1 MVVEIRPGEGGDD
14 AEMFASELAEVVLA
28 ICRRKSIQVHQ
39 RSTGRTIVLEMDACV
54 DRVELLTGTH
64 RIQRIPSNS
73 NRRHTSTATVVALD
87 PDPEPDIVIDA
98 TEIRIKTKR
107 GSGPGGQHRNVTD
120 SAVEVLHMPT
130 GIVVQIDSGRSQHQN
145 KDRAIGVLAER
156 LTRLERQQAKR
167 ERNAGRLKQV
177 ANAERPSKDWTW
189 NTQRGEVLCHSTGKR
204 YDLARFKQGR
214 F

>member
-1 MVVEIRPGEGGDD
+1 
-14 AEMFASELAEVVLA
+14 MFASELADVILS
-28 ICRRKSIQVHQ
+28 ICRRESVPVRQ
-39 RSTGRTIVLEMDACV
+39 RSTGRTTVLEMDACV
-54 DRVELLTGTH
+54 ERVELLTGTH

-73 NRRHTSTATVVALD
+73 KRRHTSTATVVALD
-87 PDPEPDIVIDA
+87 PEFEPDVEIDA
-98 TEIRIKTKR
+98 SELRIKTKR

-120 SAVEVLHMPT
+120 SAVEVLHIPT

-145 KDRAIGVLAER
+145 KDRAIGVLTER
-156 LTRLERQQAKR
+156 LARLELQQAER
-167 ERNAGRLKQV
+167 ERNAGRREQV

>member
-1 MVVEIRPGEGGDD
+1 
-14 AEMFASELAEVVLA
+14 MFASELADVVLS
-28 ICRRKSIQVHQ
+28 ICRRNSVWVH
-39 RSTGRTIVLEMDACV
+39 RRATGRTLVLELESHVPEVQM
-54 DRVELLTGTH
+54 LTGTH

-73 NRRHTSTATVVALD
+73 QRRHTSTATIVALD
-87 PDPEPDIVIDA
+87 LEPEPDVVIDES
-98 TEIRIKTKR
+98 EIRIETKR

-120 SAVEVLHMPT
+120 SAVEVLHRPT

-145 KDRAIGVLAER
+145 KDRAIGVLTER

-167 ERNAGRLKQV
+167 ERNAGRLMQV

-189 NTQRGEVLCHSTGKR
+189 NTQRGEVLCHSTGMR

>member
-14 AEMFASELAEVVLA
+14 AEMFASELAGVVLT
-28 ICRRKSIQVHQ
+28 ICRRESIAIHR
-39 RSTGRTIVLEMDACV
+39 RSTSRTIVLELESHVPEVQM
-54 DRVELLTGTH
+54 LTGTH

-73 NRRHTSTATVVALD
+73 KRRHTSTATIVVLD
-87 PDPEPDIVIDA
+87 VDDRPDITVD
-98 TEIRIKTKR
+98 TSEIRIKTKR

-120 SAVEVLHMPT
+120 SAVEVLHRPT

-145 KDRAIGVLAER
+145 KDRAIGVLTER

-167 ERNAGRLKQV
+167 ERNAGRRKQV
-177 ANAERPSKDWTW
+177 VNAERPSKDWTW
-189 NTQRGEVLCHSTGKR
+189 NTQRGEVLCHSTGER

>member
-1 MVVEIRPGEGGDD
+1 
-14 AEMFASELAEVVLA
+14 MFASELAGVIIS
-28 ICRRKSIQVHQ
+28 ICRRESVPVRQ
-39 RSTGRTIVLEMDACV
+39 RSKGRTTVLEMDSCV
-54 DRVELLTGTH
+54 DRIDLLTGTH

-73 NRRHTSTATVVALD
+73 QRRHTSTATVVALD
-87 PDPEPDIVIDA
+87 PESETDIVIDA
-98 TEIRIKTKR
+98 SELRIKTKR

-120 SAVEVLHMPT
+120 SAVEVLHIPT

-145 KDRAIGVLAER
+145 KDRAIGVLTER
-156 LTRLERQQAKR
+156 LTHLEREQAKS

-204 YDLARFKQGR
+204 YNLERFKQGR

>member
-1 MVVEIRPGEGGDD
+1 
-14 AEMFASELAEVVLA
+14 MFASELADVILS
-28 ICRRKSIQVHQ
+28 ICRRESVPVRQ
-39 RSTGRTIVLEMDACV
+39 RSTGRTTVLEMDACV
-54 DRVELLTGTH
+54 ERVELLTGTH

-73 NRRHTSTATVVALD
+73 QRRHTSTATIVALD
-87 PDPEPDIVIDA
+87 PESEPDVVIDES
-98 TEIRIKTKR
+98 EIRIKTKR

-120 SAVEVLHMPT
+120 SAVEVLHIPT

-145 KDRAIGVLAER
+145 KDRAIGVLTER
-156 LTRLERQQAKR
+156 LTHLERKQAKS